1 MLDDPTAEA
10 SPLRAESLAIN
21 TSIQSPLKDI
31 AYNRMQ
37 MLSAEV
43 CPRSE
48 VKIVRKKLNRQGSL

>member
-10 SPLRAESLAIN
+10 SLLRAESLAIN

-48 VKIVRKKLNRQGSL
+48 VKFYAKKIKSPG